1 MARYYIDCR
10 DYPSI
15 AKCSIA
21 LSADS
26 KEELLEAAV
35 HHTTLVHE
43 GEDTP
48 ELREQLLTGIKE
60 GTPAG

>member
-10 DYPSI
+10 ESPSLST
-15 AKCSIA
+15 CSIA
-21 LSADS
+21 LSGDS

-35 HHTTLVHE
+35 QHTTQVHE
-43 GEDTP
+43 QKDSP
-48 ELREQLLTGIKE
+48 ELREELLKGIKE

>member
-1 MARYYIDCR
+1 MPRHYIDCR

-15 AKCSIA
+15 AQCSIA

-43 GEDTP
+43 KEDTP
-48 ELREQLLTGIKE
+48 DLREELLKGIKE